1 MEMQSEPIYGSLT
14 LFDIRQKKRISESF
28 HFDLN
33 PVQFR
38 GEDVS
43 GHSIEYCI
51 SPSSQ
56 MLSDAISQ
64 CQQAAF
70 ALSSPLSDV
79 VIMVKVRKKGG
90 GVVDERG

>member
-38 GEDVS
+38 GEDVC
-43 GHSIEYCI
+43 GYSIEC
-51 SPSSQ
+51 
-56 MLSDAISQ
+56 
-64 CQQAAF
+64 
-70 ALSSPLSDV
+70 
-79 VIMVKVRKKGG
+79 
-90 GVVDERG
+90 